1 MSIRAHGRNLIG
13 IGLAVSLAVGAAAQ
27 DSATYPELKSP
38 LFRDAVST
46 SNEPRWVGEPVSM
59 SLRDADLV
67 EVLRT
72 FARLSELNM
81 ILHPGIKGKVTVE
94 LKEVPWDQALSM
106 ILKIHGLGMD
116 ITQGTLRVASPKAL
130 RKMVETEAQLPS
142 QPSIIPTYRIRGELQ
157 HLNVERVADLLNR
170 VDQGYLT
177 RRGRAEAEARTNT
190 LTVDDLRQRL
200 EDVAQMISDLDRAE
214 SAGWD
219 DRRLQAEADAWWRR
233 HVGTGGF

>member
-1 MSIRAHGRNLIG
+1 
-13 IGLAVSLAVGAAAQ
+13 
-27 DSATYPELKSP
+27 
-38 LFRDAVST
+38 
-46 SNEPRWVGEPVSM
+46 
-59 SLRDADLV
+59 
-67 EVLRT
+67 
-72 FARLSELNM
+72 M
-81 ILHPGIKGKVTVE
+81 IE
-94 LKEVPWDQALSM
+94 A
-106 ILKIHGLGMD
+106 
-116 ITQGTLRVASPKAL
+116 
-130 RKMVETEAQLPS
+130 EAQLPS